1 MSQDTQANPH
11 PADPILQIPL
21 VIHTRSGVSSLD
33 DPRSGSPS
41 QHFPPACPALRRP
54 CSAKLEENP
63 PTPALSSPLTS
74 KLRDTKP
81 YNFKDTKARRH
92 KSPPLG
98 LGHCTRRDHPQQ
110 PQQIGEK
117 NLRCSNLH
125 ELLLQTEA
133 PFYIRHAPPH
143 AHHLQDKLGR
153 CRRDDKQQ
161 PNAILQIQLLSIE
174 ESKGKQGEKVTL
186 GKVAG
191 KQAQQR
197 EQETRLLLWTLT
209 LP

>member
-1 MSQDTQANPH
+1 MTPGLA
-11 PADPILQIPL
+11 
-21 VIHTRSGVSSLD
+21 
-33 DPRSGSPS
+33 
-41 QHFPPACPALRRP
+41 AL
-54 CSAKLEENP
+54 L
-63 PTPALSSPLTS
+63 TALSTRLSCTEEALQCKAGEESPYPSPL
-74 KLRDTKP
+74 KP
-81 YNFKDTKARRH
+81 TDQQVKRHKTLNLKDTKARRH
-92 KSPPLG
+92 KSLPLG
-98 LGHCTRRDHPQQ
+98 LERPTRQDYSQQ

-133 PFYIRHAPPH
+133 PFYIRCTSPH
-143 AHHLQDKLGR
+143 AHHLQDKLGHR
-153 CRRDDKQQ
+153 RRDDKQQ
-161 PNAILQIQLLSIE
+161 PNATLQIQLLSIE

-197 EQETRLLLWTLT
+197 EQETTLLLWTLT

>member
-1 MSQDTQANPH
+1 MSQDTNPL
-11 PADPILQIPL
+11 PVDPILQTPL
-21 VIHTRSGVSSLD
+21 VIHTTSGVLSFD
-33 DPRSGSPS
+33 DPQVWQPSS
-41 QHFPPACPALRRP
+41 QHSPPGCPALRRP
-54 CSAKLEENP
+54 CSAKLEKNP

-81 YNFKDTKARRH
+81 YNLKDTKARRH
-92 KSPPLG
+92 KSPPSG
-98 LGHCTRRDHPQQ
+98 LGHPTRQDHPHQ

-133 PFYIRHAPPH
+133 PFYIRCISPH
-143 AHHLQDKLGR
+143 AHHLQDKLGHR
-153 CRRDDKQQ
+153 RRDDKQQ
-161 PNAILQIQLLSIE
+161 PNATLQIQLLSIE

>member
-1 MSQDTQANPH
+1 MSQDTQANPL
-11 PADPILQIPL
+11 PADPILQTPL
-21 VIHTRSGVSSLD
+21 VIHTRSGVLSLD
-33 DPRSGSPS
+33 DPQVWQPS
-41 QHFPPACPALRRP
+41 QHSHQPVLPWGGP
-54 CSAKLEENP
+54 ENP
-63 PTPALSSPLTS
+63 PAPALSSPLTS

-110 PQQIGEK
+110 PRQIGEK

-133 PFYIRHAPPH
+133 PFYIRCTPPH
-143 AHHLQDKLGR
+143 AHHLQDKLGH

-174 ESKGKQGEKVTL
+174 ESKGKQGDKVTW

>member
-1 MSQDTQANPH
+1 MQSW
-11 PADPILQIPL
+11 
-21 VIHTRSGVSSLD
+21 
-33 DPRSGSPS
+33 
-41 QHFPPACPALRRP
+41 RR
-54 CSAKLEENP
+54 NP
-63 PTPALSSPLTS
+63 PTSALSSPLTS

-133 PFYIRHAPPH
+133 SFYIRCTPPH